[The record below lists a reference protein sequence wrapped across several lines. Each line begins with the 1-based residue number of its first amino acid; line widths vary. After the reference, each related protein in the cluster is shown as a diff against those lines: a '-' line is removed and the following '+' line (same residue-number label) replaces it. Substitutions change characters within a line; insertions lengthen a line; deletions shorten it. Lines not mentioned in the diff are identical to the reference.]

1 MVVRSSGQTRTI
13 SSIDATSNTVLLAF
27 ELSDPHIADMPNE
40 LSRVIHGPLVQ
51 SAIRRALVELALAR
65 QRLGTSNISD
75 KEACRFAGALMG
87 GVAGAMGTDL
97 FDRIKQTPEFLTLE
111 QSLKTLD
118 EALKSSPLGVW
129 IDRNRGVLY
138 VVGAGIAIG
147 GAAALFATKTG
158 GSIVD
163 VPITRLASKPM
174 KVFNVGSL
182 SLAGQIVSFQ
192 PRTQTLGAALVATE
206 QLERVQI
213 AVQLGVIATGGA
225 VEQVNGKLVFK
236 TQDVSVSLLAASRPV
251 EKTVNLGLGIELTNH
266 GLPGRLSIEVAL
278 GVHGGAQDR
287 RSTMAIP
294 VVRPG
299 STGTYELPGH
309 NEAKL
314 LAKWSVG
321 F

>member
-1 MVVRSSGQTRTI
+1 
-13 SSIDATSNTVLLAF
+13 
-27 ELSDPHIADMPNE
+27 
-40 LSRVIHGPLVQ
+40 
-51 SAIRRALVELALAR
+51 
-65 QRLGTSNISD
+65 
-75 KEACRFAGALMG
+75 MG

-111 QSLKTLD
+111 QSLKTLED
-118 EALKSSPLGVW
+118 ALKSSPLGVW

-138 VVGAGIAIG
+138 VVGAGMAIG

-182 SLAGQIVSFQ
+182 SVAGQIVSFQ
-192 PRTQTLGAALVATE
+192 PRTQTIGAALVATE
-206 QLERVQI
+206 QLERVQVG
-213 AVQLGVIATGGA
+213 VQLGVIATGGA

-236 TQDVSVSLLAASRPV
+236 TQDVSVSLLAASKPV

-287 RSTMAIP
+287 RSTVAIP